1 MTALFEDP
9 HKAEE
14 LKCDSED
21 TSCDILDRNYP
32 LEESL
37 VSNVIEYIVK
47 LLSGAIYKPSDSIND
62 ASDNLSELVGYLRR
76 NMKSQFQKQLEE

>member
-14 LKCDSED
+14 LKCNSED
-21 TSCDILDRNYP
+21 IPCDILDRDFP
-32 LEESL
+32 LEEGL

-47 LLSGAIYKPSDSIND
+47 LLTGAVYRPNDPIND

-76 NMKSQFQKQLEE
+76 NMKSQFQK